1 MTDFIARH
9 IGPEGKETS
18 EMLTKIG
25 VSSIEELVGKTIPTA
40 IRLNRELQVDAG
52 ITEAA
57 YLQKISAIGQKNQ
70 VDRKS
75 VV

>member
-25 VSSIEELVGKTIPTA
+25 VSSIEELIGKTIPTA
-40 IRLNRELQVDAG
+40 IRLNGELQVDAG
-52 ITEAA
+52 ITEAE
-57 YLQKISAIGQKNQ
+57 YLQKLVRLVNKT
-70 VDRKS
+70 KC
-75 VV
+75 

>member
-40 IRLNRELQVDAG
+40 IVSYR
-52 ITEAA
+52 
-57 YLQKISAIGQKNQ
+57 
-70 VDRKS
+70 
-75 VV
+75 

>member
-25 VSSIEELVGKTIPTA
+25 VSSIDNSLGKPFQ
-40 IRLNRELQVDAG
+40 LQYA
-52 ITEAA
+52 
-57 YLQKISAIGQKNQ
+57 
-70 VDRKS
+70 
-75 VV
+75 